1 MAGRFARHA
10 ACLLLDVNST
20 TDDHPQDMRTTVCI
34 YLPADATSNLP
45 TVKSMNLN
53 SFAVENRLWL
63 ERPLCRR
70 YATVVFCRGGITWG
84 GAAQDSTRP
93 IWWALGTLNDGGTE
107 FLGAWK
113 SVDEISG
120 LPPDVF
126 GQLRE
131 RGVLSIRFCIG
142 NIGDAEKVFRETL
155 RHAAVMPSMQE
166 LLATADAMAM
176 PRHRVKV
183 AQMLRAVVEL
193 EDSQAAHAK
202 FGEFQGSNL
211 GERYPEIVHQWDEAL
226 SRFESFYALDAPLR
240 ELVRSADR
248 MAADVS
254 ECLRRAI
261 KRHGQFTDS
270 TTALDFVVAC
280 LDKVERGL
288 DRDGAAALAAGRAR
302 LAFRR
307 RAVSAPD
314 AAGLLTPA

>member
-1 MAGRFARHA
+1 M
-10 ACLLLDVNST
+10 ST
-20 TDDHPQDMRTTVCI
+20 FKGATTV
-34 YLPADATSNLP
+34 AWVS
-45 TVKSMNLN
+45 
-53 SFAVENRLWL
+53 
-63 ERPLCRR
+63 RPLCRR
-70 YATVVFCRGGITWG
+70 YAYVVFRASKVKLRTGSEECAT
-84 GAAQDSTRP
+84 T
-93 IWWALGTLNDGGTE
+93 WWALGTLNEGGTE

-113 SVDEISG
+113 SVDENSG
-120 LPPDVF
+120 LSPGVF
-126 GQLRE
+126 GQLCE

-142 NIGDAEKVFRETL
+142 NIGDADTVFKETL

-166 LLATADAMAM
+166 LLATADAMVM
-176 PRHRVKV
+176 PRHGVKV

-193 EDSQAAHAK
+193 EDSQAARAK
-202 FGEFQGSNL
+202 FGEFQVSHL
-211 GERYPEIVHQWDEAL
+211 GERYPKIVHQWDDAL
-226 SRFESFYALDAPLR
+226 SRSESFYALDAPLR

-270 TTALDFVVAC
+270 TTALDFFVAC

-288 DRDGAAALAAGRAR
+288 DRDRAAALASGRAR

>member
-1 MAGRFARHA
+1 
-10 ACLLLDVNST
+10 
-20 TDDHPQDMRTTVCI
+20 
-34 YLPADATSNLP
+34 
-45 TVKSMNLN
+45 MNLN
-53 SFAVENRLWL
+53 SFAVESRLWL

-70 YATVVFCRGGITWG
+70 YATVVFCRGCIPWNS
-84 GAAQDSTRP
+84 AAPDSSRS
-93 IWWALGTLNDGGTE
+93 IWWALGTLNDGGSE

-113 SVDEISG
+113 SVDENAG

-131 RGVLSIRFCIG
+131 RGVLSMRFCIG
-142 NIGDAEKVFRETL
+142 NIGDTETAFREAL

-166 LLATADAMAM
+166 LLASADAMAR

-183 AQMLRAVVEL
+183 AQMLRAVAEL
-193 EDSQAAHAK
+193 EDSQAARAK
-202 FGEFQGSNL
+202 FGEFQGSEL
-211 GERYPEIVHQWDEAL
+211 GERYPEIVQQWREAL
-226 SRFESFYALDAPLR
+226 PRFESFYALDAPLR

-270 TTALDFVVAC
+270 TTALGFVVAC

-288 DRDGAAALAAGRAR
+288 DRDRAAALASGRAR

-307 RAVSAPD
+307 GAVSAPD
-314 AAGLLTPA
+314 VAGVLTPA